1 MQPEGFHHALSEHQG
16 LTFFDAVNRF
26 RGERPVV
33 GMDPG
38 FYRREE
44 EGPPGPFERPT
55 RGSTLLSGRVRRQK
69 LDENAVALE
78 RETAR
83 MAATQTRYTTPA
95 PTRRTGFNARRRS
108 SLASA
113 PTRSRRFSSI
123 VVAPRSLPLS
133 PSLVV
138 VPPRSSSLL
147 LASCIRFGLHF
158 ASWSRF

>member
-1 MQPEGFHHALSEHQG
+1 MSMQPEGFHHALSEHQG

-108 SLASA
+108 SLAGNE
-113 PTRSRRFSSI
+113 TMLGGRT
-123 VVAPRSLPLS
+123 VL
-133 PSLVV
+133 
-138 VPPRSSSLL
+138 
-147 LASCIRFGLHF
+147 G
-158 ASWSRF
+158 